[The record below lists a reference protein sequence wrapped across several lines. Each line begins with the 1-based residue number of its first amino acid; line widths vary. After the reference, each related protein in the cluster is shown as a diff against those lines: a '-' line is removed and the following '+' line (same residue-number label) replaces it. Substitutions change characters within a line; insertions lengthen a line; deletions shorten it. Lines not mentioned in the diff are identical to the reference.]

1 MGKIEYGGLK
11 ETGKILVQ
19 EKYIW
24 IEFKKI
30 TTIKPFCLLRGWQ
43 KKQCRNDSNHCIN
56 EKYYIKGGYI
66 KHRGHK
72 KEMYLQYYFACHF
85 VNDRCWILS
94 DVW

>member
-43 KKQCRNDSNHCIN
+43 KNSAEMIQIITLMKNIRL
-56 EKYYIKGGYI
+56 
-66 KHRGHK
+66 
-72 KEMYLQYYFACHF
+72 KEG
-85 VNDRCWILS
+85 ILS
-94 DVW
+94 TEVTRKKCICSIILHVIL